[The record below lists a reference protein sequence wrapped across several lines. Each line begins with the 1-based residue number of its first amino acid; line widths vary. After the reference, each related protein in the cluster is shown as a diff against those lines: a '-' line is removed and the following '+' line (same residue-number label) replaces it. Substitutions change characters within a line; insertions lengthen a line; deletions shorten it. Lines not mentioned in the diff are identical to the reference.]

1 MCETI
6 YIKKNKSSRF
16 GVHFY
21 NDSTEWN
28 VFLESCGVNVDK
40 LAVIYNKNIE
50 NETWKAFAEAKNN
63 KAVLPISAEDA
74 NKSASVRN
82 FLEQYKENYTFV
94 ILEEPFI
101 METIRG
107 IVTSDDYKL
116 SYILVPVTPF
126 AQFDSVSIRPK
137 TDLVG
142 DIITKEI
149 FPLGIYVDISVIL
162 NAKTQ
167 YFLGGIACAFRLAV
181 SYKASMFEWMISN
194 LYELLDCEAEAVCE
208 LLSRGYNVHK
218 ERIEK
223 DTAKERSLPVYGRDF
238 YTLFS
243 QMESESSEADLLAL
257 SMVCQSYLSWKSE
270 LLSMEE
276 YYEIRDMF
284 VAFGLAITETFAT
297 DEELMDALERAK
309 SDLIAGKEG
318 VYIRKLGK
326 MVIMNAPSKELIKEA
341 FGQIY
346 YNEYENE

>member
-6 YIKKNKSSRF
+6 YIEKNKSSRF

-28 VFLESCGVNVDK
+28 VFLESCGVNADKK

-194 LYELLDCEAEAVCE
+194 LYELLDCEAEAV
-208 LLSRGYNVHK
+208 LSRGYNVHK

-276 YYEIRDMF
+276 YYEF
-284 VAFGLAITETFAT
+284 VICLLLSGLR
-297 DEELMDALERAK
+297 LP
-309 SDLIAGKEG
+309 
-318 VYIRKLGK
+318 KLSQQ
-326 MVIMNAPSKELIKEA
+326 MRN
-341 FGQIY
+341 
-346 YNEYENE
+346 